1 MTAIRRYVV
10 LTGAVALIALSPR
23 PAPAQD
29 LSSQIVGIWKVKSV
43 ECVDSGAYAIEGGTV
58 TITYDDPTNF
68 PPTVLGREV
77 SVSGNLMTLKSMPVV
92 SKMARSA
99 LVCTVVAEKSTSNGS
114 SVLLSSTSA
123 AGTELPAFAL
133 QRFRPES
140 EDQLTLG
147 WG

>member
-1 MTAIRRYVV
+1 MTAILHNVV
-10 LTGAVALIALSPR
+10 LTGAVALIALWPR
-23 PAPAQD
+23 PTPAQD

-43 ECVDSGAYAIEGGTV
+43 ECVDSDGKECSTPLGKLPRHYVFSKGGRYIKGSSSGAYAIEGGTV

-99 LVCTVVAEKSTSNGS
+99 LVCTVVAEK
-114 SVLLSSTSA
+114 V
-123 AGTELPAFAL
+123 
-133 QRFRPES
+133 
-140 EDQLTLG
+140 D
-147 WG
+147 